1 MGIHMKLYSVG
12 VRGGLKKI
20 SKAAFRE
27 DEAYLIDDSKTI
39 YLWFG
44 SNITKK
50 RRELSV
56 DKTKLRNEKNE
67 NIANIQI
74 IIQNKEYGAF
84 LAIKDSLMKG
94 EIKKQN
100 LERRPELEIKFEE
113 TLELIEAG
121 LSPDLEAKITLAA
134 HKLSKKNIS
143 YKNLCQLLAEM
154 QLDLNKGPNKASKNE
169 IQKKTQEIFKS
180 SSTYEEICWLIAQ
193 LKAITDKSSKDS

>member
-1 MGIHMKLYSVG
+1 MKLYSVG

-84 LAIKDSLMKG
+84 LAIKDALMKG

-121 LSPDLEAKITLAA
+121 LSPDLEAEITLAA

>member
-1 MGIHMKLYSVG
+1 MKLYSVG

-20 SKAAFRE
+20 SKAEFLE
-27 DEAYLIDDSKTI
+27 DEVYLIDDSKTI

-44 SNITKK
+44 SNMTKK
-50 RRELSV
+50 RRDISINKAKLIN
-56 DKTKLRNEKNE
+56 DKKE
-67 NIANIQI
+67 NAANIQI
-74 IIQNKEYGAF
+74 IMQNKEYGAF
-84 LAIKDSLMKG
+84 IAIRDALMKG

-100 LERRPELEIKFEE
+100 LERRPELEIQFEE

-121 LSPDLEAKITLAA
+121 ISPDLEGEITLAA

-154 QLDLNKGPNKASKNE
+154 QLDLNKGKNKVSKEE
-169 IQKKTQEIFKS
+169 IQKKTQEIFES

-193 LKAITDKSSKDS
+193 LNVIANKSPKDS

>member
-1 MGIHMKLYSVG
+1 MKLHMKLYSVG

-20 SKAAFRE
+20 NKADFQE
-27 DEAYLIDDSKTI
+27 DEVFLIDDSKTM

-50 RRELSV
+50 RRDLSI

-67 NIANIQI
+67 NTANIKI
-74 IIQNKEYGAF
+74 ITQNKEYGAF
-84 LAIKDSLMKG
+84 IPIKEALKKG

-100 LERRPELEIKFEE
+100 LTRRPELEIQFEE

-121 LSPDLEAKITLAA
+121 ITPDLEGEITLAA
-134 HKLSKKNIS
+134 HKLSKQNIS
-143 YKNLCQLLAEM
+143 YKNLCHLLAEI
-154 QLDLNKGPNKASKNE
+154 QLDLNKGPNKALKNE
-169 IQKKTQEIFKS
+169 IQRKTQEIFES

-193 LKAITDKSSKDS
+193 LKVIADKSTEES

>member
-1 MGIHMKLYSVG
+1 MKLYIVG
-12 VRGGLKKI
+12 VRGGLKKTN
-20 SKAAFRE
+20 KADFQE
-27 DEAYLIDDSKTI
+27 DEVYLIDDSKTM

-50 RRELSV
+50 RRDLSI

-67 NIANIQI
+67 NTANIQI
-74 IIQNKEYGAF
+74 ITQNKEYGAF
-84 LAIKDSLMKG
+84 IPIKEALKKG

-100 LERRPELEIKFEE
+100 LTRRPELEIQFEE

-121 LSPDLEAKITLAA
+121 ISPDLEAEITLAA

-154 QLDLNKGPNKASKNE
+154 QMDFIKGPNKTNKSE
-169 IQKKTQEIFKS
+169 ILKKTQEIFES

-193 LKAITDKSSKDS
+193 LNVIADKSSKDS

>member
-1 MGIHMKLYSVG
+1 MKLYSVG

-20 SKAAFRE
+20 NKADFQE
-27 DEAYLIDDSKTI
+27 NEVYLIDDSKTM

-44 SNITKK
+44 SDITKK
-50 RRELSV
+50 RRDLSI
-56 DKTKLRNEKNE
+56 DKTKLRNKKNE
-67 NIANIQI
+67 NTANIQI

-84 LAIKDSLMKG
+84 LAIIDALMKG
-94 EIKKQN
+94 EIKNQN
-100 LERRPELEIKFEE
+100 LERRPELEIQFEE

-121 LSPDLEAKITLAA
+121 ISPDLEAEITLAA

-143 YKNLCQLLAEM
+143 YKNLCQLLAEI

-169 IQKKTQEIFKS
+169 IQKKTQEIFES

-193 LKAITDKSSKDS
+193 LNVIADKNSKDS

>member
-1 MGIHMKLYSVG
+1 MKLYIVG
-12 VRGGLKKI
+12 VRGGLKKTN
-20 SKAAFRE
+20 KADFQE
-27 DEAYLIDDSKTI
+27 DEVYLIDDSKTM

-50 RRELSV
+50 RRDLSI

-67 NIANIQI
+67 NTANIQI
-74 IIQNKEYGAF
+74 ITQNKEYGAF
-84 LAIKDSLMKG
+84 IPIKEALKKG

-100 LERRPELEIKFEE
+100 LTRRPELEIQFEE

-121 LSPDLEAKITLAA
+121 ISPDLEAEITLAA

-154 QLDLNKGPNKASKNE
+154 QMDFIKGPNKTNKSE
-169 IQKKTQEIFKS
+169 ILKKTQEIFES
-180 SSTYEEICWLIAQ
+180 SSTYEEICWLITQ
-193 LKAITDKSSKDS
+193 LNVIANKRSKDS

>member
-1 MGIHMKLYSVG
+1 MKLYSVG

-20 SKAAFRE
+20 NKADFQE
-27 DEAYLIDDSKTI
+27 NEVYLIDDSKTM

-50 RRELSV
+50 RRNLSL

-67 NIANIQI
+67 NAANIQI

-84 LAIKDSLMKG
+84 LAIKDALMKG

-121 LSPDLEAKITLAA
+121 ISPDLEAEITLAA

-154 QLDLNKGPNKASKNE
+154 QMDLIKGPNKATKSE
-169 IQKKTQEIFKS
+169 ILKKTQEIFES

-193 LKAITDKSSKDS
+193 LNVIADKSSIDS

>member
-1 MGIHMKLYSVG
+1 MKLYSVG

>member
-1 MGIHMKLYSVG
+1 MKLYSVG

-27 DEAYLIDDSKTI
+27 DEAYLIDDFKTI

-44 SNITKK
+44 SNIAKK

-84 LAIKDSLMKG
+84 LAIKEALMKG

-113 TLELIEAG
+113 TLELMEAG
-121 LSPDLEAKITLAA
+121 LSPDLEAEITLAA

-154 QLDLNKGPNKASKNE
+154 QLDLIKGPSKASKSD
-169 IQKKTQEIFKS
+169 ILKKTQEIFES

-193 LKAITDKSSKDS
+193 LNAIANKSSIDS

>member
-1 MGIHMKLYSVG
+1 MKLYSVG

-20 SKAAFRE
+20 NKADFQE
-27 DEAYLIDDSKTI
+27 NEVYLIDDSKTM

-44 SNITKK
+44 SDITKK
-50 RRELSV
+50 RRDLSI

-67 NIANIQI
+67 NTANIQI
-74 IIQNKEYGAF
+74 IIQNKEYGSF
-84 LAIKDSLMKG
+84 LAIIDALMKG
-94 EIKKQN
+94 EIKNQN
-100 LERRPELEIKFEE
+100 LERRPELEIQFEE

-121 LSPDLEAKITLAA
+121 ISPDLEAEITLAA

-143 YKNLCQLLAEM
+143 YKNLCQLLAEI

-169 IQKKTQEIFKS
+169 IQKKTQEIFES

-193 LKAITDKSSKDS
+193 LNVIADKN

>member
-1 MGIHMKLYSVG
+1 MKLYSVG

-84 LAIKDSLMKG
+84 LAIKDALMKG

-121 LSPDLEAKITLAA
+121 LSPDLEAEITLAA

-193 LKAITDKSSKDS
+193 LKAITDKGSKDS

>member
-1 MGIHMKLYSVG
+1 MKLYTVG

-20 SKAAFRE
+20 NKADFQKNE
-27 DEAYLIDDSKTI
+27 LYLIDDSKTM
-39 YLWFG
+39 YLWFE

-50 RRELSV
+50 RRDLSI

-67 NIANIQI
+67 NAANIQI

-84 LAIKDSLMKG
+84 LAIRDALKKG

-121 LSPDLEAKITLAA
+121 LSPDLEAEITLAS
-134 HKLSKKNIS
+134 HKLSKKKIS
-143 YKNLCQLLAEM
+143 YKNLCQLLAEIQM
-154 QLDLNKGPNKASKNE
+154 DLIKGPNKATKSE
-169 IQKKTQEIFKS
+169 ILKKTQEIFES

-193 LKAITDKSSKDS
+193 LNVIADKNSKDS

>member
-1 MGIHMKLYSVG
+1 MKLYSVG

-84 LAIKDSLMKG
+84 LAIKDALMKG

-121 LSPDLEAKITLAA
+121 LSPDLEAEITLAA

-154 QLDLNKGPNKASKNE
+154 QLDLIKGPNKASKSDVL
-169 IQKKTQEIFKS
+169 KKTQEIFES

-193 LKAITDKSSKDS
+193 LNAIADKSSMNS

>member
-1 MGIHMKLYSVG
+1 MKLYSVG

-84 LAIKDSLMKG
+84 LAIKDALMKG

-121 LSPDLEAKITLAA
+121 LSPDLEAEITLSA

-193 LKAITDKSSKDS
+193 LKAITNKSSKDS

>member
-1 MGIHMKLYSVG
+1 MKLRMKLYIVG
-12 VRGGLKKI
+12 VRGGLKKTN
-20 SKAAFRE
+20 KADFQE
-27 DEAYLIDDSKTI
+27 DEVYLIDDSKTM

-50 RRELSV
+50 RRDLSI
-56 DKTKLRNEKNE
+56 DKTKIRNEKNE
-67 NIANIQI
+67 YAANIQI

-84 LAIKDSLMKG
+84 LAIKDALMKG

-121 LSPDLEAKITLAA
+121 ISPDLEAEIKLSA
-134 HKLSKKNIS
+134 HKISKKNIY

-154 QLDLNKGPNKASKNE
+154 QMDFIKGPNKAIKSE
-169 IQKKTQEIFKS
+169 ILKKTQEIFES

-193 LKAITDKSSKDS
+193 LNVIADKSSKDS